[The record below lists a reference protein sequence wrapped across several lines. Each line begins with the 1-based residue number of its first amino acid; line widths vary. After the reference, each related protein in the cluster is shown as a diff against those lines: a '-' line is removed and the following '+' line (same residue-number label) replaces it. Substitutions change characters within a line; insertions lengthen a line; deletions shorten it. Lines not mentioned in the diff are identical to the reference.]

1 MIHMFSFP
9 IKNQPNWWFF
19 GNLGMVWDQKL
30 QCPNSLETMGFS
42 ELAVLSNTRSRQN
55 LEKIQTLSGSA
66 GHFWFVSC
74 VSKLGKDWPRW
85 WRKRT
90 WRSHAACQQAWT
102 RRFWKKLQMLGFGDS
117 WFSYWLMANPR
128 EIGNREEHVCFLNG
142 AHCPRMHI
150 FIHQQLEMK
159 WRCTMSAPCRM
170 VKNSIPR
177 APGVKPSPLHSVKV
191 KWSLGGTWGWHPCA
205 KVRWQNSPWRQSL
218 PMAMQVGFGN
228 ARHVKPASSIFSELE
243 NLLRGFLDMLTH
255 WVWCNPFIKWLKCQ
269 TSSFLANPIL
279 GLGVSTEHYWYHVLQ
294 VHLPKFPR
302 KPRWSSRLS
311 CWISSRRTTSLG
323 MAGWWRLCRRRAV
336 VGRCPRTR
344 VNKGLGPPGSQQIFT
359 FFTSQRRGCWIGFKH
374 QLNFQIF
381 FSCCWIGL
389 QHPQKGWV
397 FNPLKKGDDYKFIR
411 YYKILQEK
419 CETLKD
425 FTENMQGRWMP
436 PWRQGFLWLSDGFRG
451 LGPLDKSSGESAAEH
466 EEGGGMQTD
475 LPEGF
480 WWSFQDIPGW
490 ILSFQTVLFSMH
502 SWKDNPQCAHKDTQ
516 LQWTSFDQGTPPTSI
531 LG

>member
-1 MIHMFSFP
+1 MFSFP
-9 IKNQPNWWFF
+9 IKNQPNWWFWTETWGWF
-19 GNLGMVWDQKL
+19 GTKSCSARTASKRWVFQNWPCFLTHVRGKIWKKSK
-30 QCPNSLETMGFS
+30 PWAAP
-42 ELAVLSNTRSRQN
+42 LAIFGSWAVSPSW
-55 LEKIQTLSGSA
+55 EKIGPDGGGRGPGGATRLASRRGQGDFERSSRCLDLVILDFPIGSWQI
-66 GHFWFVSC
+66 HE
-74 VSKLGKDWPRW
+74 KLGIG
-85 WRKRT
+85 
-90 WRSHAACQQAWT
+90 RSICV
-102 RRFWKKLQMLGFGDS
+102 L
-117 WFSYWLMANPR
+117 LMVP
-128 EIGNREEHVCFLNG
+128 IVI
-142 AHCPRMHI
+142 HCPRMHI

-177 APGVKPSPLHSVKV
+177 ARGVKPSPLHSVKV

-311 CWISSRRTTSLG
+311 CWISSQRTTSFG

-389 QHPQKGWV
+389 QPPQKGWV
-397 FNPLKKGDDYKFIR
+397 FNPSKRVMIIR
-411 YYKILQEK
+411 YYKIL
-419 CETLKD
+419 
-425 FTENMQGRWMP
+425 
-436 PWRQGFLWLSDGFRG
+436 
-451 LGPLDKSSGESAAEH
+451 
-466 EEGGGMQTD
+466 
-475 LPEGF
+475 
-480 WWSFQDIPGW
+480 
-490 ILSFQTVLFSMH
+490 
-502 SWKDNPQCAHKDTQ
+502 
-516 LQWTSFDQGTPPTSI
+516 
-531 LG
+531 